1 MESDGEPYSQ
11 YLITL
16 LLDSGSGE
24 VGSLLLQVI
33 VLLGLLIASALI
45 SGSEVAFF
53 SLRGESLYEVKS
65 SESTIDKTIVR
76 LLNRP
81 KRLLATIL
89 ITNNV
94 VNISI
99 IILSTS
105 VTSGLLQIENEIL
118 SFAIQVLAVTFLL
131 VLFGEVTPKIYAQY
145 RSISLA
151 RLMARPMALL
161 AKLFLPGSWILV
173 GTSSF
178 FEKRILRYQSELS
191 REELNEAIELTSD
204 DETSPEEKNI
214 LKGIVNFGDIMVRQI
229 MKPRQAVIAYP
240 NTLPFEELKQQINE
254 HRFSRLPIY
263 EGDIDK
269 VIGILHVKDLLPYL
283 GKGDDFDWVSLT
295 RKPYF
300 VPEMKQIDDLL
311 NDFQAKK
318 IHMAVVVDE
327 YGGTEGVVT
336 MEDVLEEIVGEI
348 HDEFDDTEVFYSK
361 LDDHVVVFDG
371 KTSLSDVQKVMKLEP
386 ETFEE
391 YKTLVDSIG
400 GLATEVHGKIPQTGE
415 LIQIQ
420 DFDLKIELADRKRV
434 KRIKITH
441 LQESQED

>member
-11 YLITL
+11 YLTAL
-16 LLDSGSGE
+16 LLNSDLNE
-24 VGSLLLQVI
+24 VGSVLFQIALLLA
-33 VLLGLLIASALI
+33 LLFVSALV

-53 SLRGESLYEVKS
+53 SLKGEGLSEVKAS
-65 SESTIDKTIVR
+65 DKSVDKLIVK
-76 LLNRP
+76 LLTRP

-89 ITNNV
+89 IANNV
-94 VNISI
+94 LNISI
-99 IILSTS
+99 IILSTA
-105 VTSGLLQIENEIL
+105 VTSVLLEGQDAVVV
-118 SFAIQVLAVTFLL
+118 FGIQVFVVTFLL

-145 RSISLA
+145 RNIRLA
-151 RLMARPMALL
+151 RIMARPMVFFT
-161 AKLFLPGSWILV
+161 KIFQPGSWVLV
-173 GTSSF
+173 GTSTF
-178 FEKRILRYQSELS
+178 FERRILKYQSELS

-204 DETSPEEKNI
+204 EETSPEEKNI
-214 LKGIVNFGDIMVRQI
+214 LKGIVNFGDIMVKQI
-229 MKPRQAVIAYP
+229 MKPRQAVVAYP
-240 NTLPFEELKQQINE
+240 NTISFSELKRQINE

-269 VIGILHVKDLLPYL
+269 VVGILHVKDLLPYL
-283 GKGDDFDWVSLT
+283 GQDADFDWVSLT

-311 NDFQAKK
+311 TDFQTRK

-391 YKTLVDSIG
+391 YKALVDSIG
-400 GLATEVHGKIPQTGE
+400 GLATEVHGKVPQTGE
-415 LIQIQ
+415 ILEIKG
-420 DFDLKIELADRKRV
+420 FELKIELADRKRV

-441 LQESQED
+441 FQDEED